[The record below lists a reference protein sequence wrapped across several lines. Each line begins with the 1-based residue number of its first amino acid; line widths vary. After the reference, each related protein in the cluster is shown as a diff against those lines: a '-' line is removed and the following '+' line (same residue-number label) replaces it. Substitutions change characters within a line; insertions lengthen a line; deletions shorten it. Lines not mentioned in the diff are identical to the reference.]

1 MFKVKLNSVDLGDCA
16 LLVVKGAKYGG
27 KVGDSPLYPFQ
38 ANFREKSR
46 IPSTSS
52 HRAFSAHVPGQK
64 QKISRLSEYQLVIIL
79 AMRPI
84 STNE

>member
-16 LLVVKGAKYGG
+16 LLVVKGAKYAGG
-27 KVGDSPLYPFQ
+27 KTGDSPLYPFQ

-64 QKISRLSEYQLVIIL
+64 ISRLSEYQLVIIL